1 VEVEDNSTGLCLHS
15 KGVKEA
21 IHPYKEQLL
30 ISKSILPL
38 IPERIAS
45 NFKDAIH
52 LY

>member
-1 VEVEDNSTGLCLHS
+1 VEGIFTGLYLHS
-15 KGVKEA
+15 KEVREA
-21 IHPYKEQLL
+21 IHPYKEQLV
-30 ISKSILPL
+30 ISKSIHPL